1 MSKKCPLK
9 SHNVLFG
16 GLNYRQSGSLLQTID
31 GPFDRTIERP
41 NSEQDFSMRFVIDNV
56 AFMRI
61 RINPAA
67 L

>member
-9 SHNVLFG
+9 SHNVLFS
-16 GLNYRQSGSLLQTID
+16 GLSYRQSGSILQTID
-31 GPFDRTIERP
+31 GLFDRTIERP